1 MSYTDEIVRELTKKL
16 VSAELPFWA
25 KIHGIAQT
33 QRKGR
38 PVLELYYDKRTSF
51 EVIKQE
57 LIFYRQNIEIVG
69 IPTEG
74 FVPYKSTL
82 QSGSAIAH
90 AQSKGYGTLGGFVLD
105 AHSKKVMILSN
116 SHIIANNTQACI
128 GDDVVAHPGKQ
139 PIGRLYRFEPL
150 LPPPHVNT
158 IDAAL
163 SSVFKKDFTGSY
175 LSHRNK
181 VARPQVGMSVY
192 KTGARTGLRR
202 GVITS
207 VNAVITVDYDG
218 LGTLNFANTIV
229 VEGDNNLPFSKLGD
243 SGSFIVNE
251 DGCVVGLVFAGDPQ
265 GNLSFGNSIAEVV
278 KRLEI
283 RF

>member
-1 MSYTDEIVRELTKKL
+1 MSYIDEILREMTEEL
-16 VSAELPFWA
+16 VSAKPPFWA
-25 KIHGIAQT
+25 KIHGIAKT
-33 QRKGR
+33 QHQGR
-38 PVLELYYDKRTSF
+38 DVLEVYYDKETPF
-51 EVIKQE
+51 EFIRQE
-57 LIFYRQNIEIVG
+57 LSFYRRNIEIFG

-74 FVPYKSTL
+74 FVPYKGNL

-105 AHSKKVMILSN
+105 AHSKKVLILSN
-116 SHIIANNTQACI
+116 SHIIANNNQARI
-128 GDDVVAHPGKQ
+128 GDAVVAHPSKQ

-175 LSHRNK
+175 LSHRHK
-181 VARPQVGMSVY
+181 VAQPQVGMSVY
-192 KTGARTGLRR
+192 KTGARTGLRH
-202 GVITS
+202 GTVTS
-207 VNAVITVDYDG
+207 VNAVVSVDYDG

-229 VEGDNNLPFSKLGD
+229 VEGSNGLPFSKLGD

-265 GNLSFGNSIAEVV
+265 GNLSFGNSIAEVA